1 VIVFKVNS
9 KLLRKPIENYLRKAL
24 GFAAE
29 EGDTYAALSHHRV
42 TDLT

>member
-9 KLLRKPIENYLRKAL
+9 KLLPKSIENNLRKAV

-29 EGDTYAALSHHRV
+29 EGATYAALSHHRV